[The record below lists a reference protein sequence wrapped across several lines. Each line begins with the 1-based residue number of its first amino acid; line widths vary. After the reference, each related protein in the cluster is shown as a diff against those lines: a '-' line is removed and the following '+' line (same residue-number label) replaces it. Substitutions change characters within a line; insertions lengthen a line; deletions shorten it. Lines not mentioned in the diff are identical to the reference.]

1 MKRRNALS
9 LIPLTVAGITTH
21 AMKALSQ
28 GTPSEDYMVQ
38 YSFSSLEPL
47 FVMYLQ
53 KVREMLTWIRNTQ
66 SHNMLEA
73 AYMIART
80 KMKGGTCWCMW
91 DMGHG
96 HNIDIRFPGRNGL
109 PEIFNDGYD
118 PQKAQDGDLFLA
130 NINLRNIVSDL
141 DKKDIFVIGGPV
153 PWGMDAKGGELIE
166 HESAKVRIRPYSR
179 IWIETNITT
188 HGAVMQIPGIN
199 APVGPVSSIIGMVT
213 FWMMVADACRILAR
227 EGKSVPVKGDE
238 PVINWKKNNSS
249 IDMCNPL
256 MDDYFDTVMSQIEQ
270 ISAEL
275 GSIREI
281 ARMAVDSVL
290 SGGRVYGYDRYG
302 GFAAEARGRR
312 GGLVLTQ
319 GMSADNDGNI
329 SGWNSWA
336 GKETPS
342 PKDLIIMG
350 LSKPDDEVDLKVLDT
365 IREIGSKVVSMG
377 PMTRDNKILEGRTV
391 PKETDVHVGT
401 MCDTY
406 GLYAIPGFGQKV
418 CPTSGALL
426 NQIFW
431 ATCMEIVCEIY
442 HRTGG
447 NVPNVFLS
455 AALKGGLKNMYRMF
469 EIFKHRGY

>member
-1 MKRRNALS
+1 MERREVLS
-9 LIPLTVAGITTH
+9 LIPFTVACMTNYVK
-21 AMKALSQ
+21 KAISQ
-28 GTPSEDYMVQ
+28 SAPPEDYVVK
-38 YSFSSLEPL
+38 YSFSSPEPL
-47 FVMYLQ
+47 SLMYTQ

-66 SHNMLEA
+66 SNNMLEA

-109 PEIFNDGYD
+109 PDIFNDGYD
-118 PQKAQDGDLFLA
+118 PQKAKDGDLFLA

-141 DKKDIFVIGGPV
+141 EKKDIFVIGSPV
-153 PWGMDAKGGELIE
+153 PWGMDAKGAELIE

-188 HGAVMQIPGIN
+188 HGAVMQIPGIT
-199 APVGPVSSIIGMVT
+199 APVGPVSSIIGMAT

-227 EGKSVPVKGDE
+227 EGKSVPVSGDE
-238 PVINWKKNNSS
+238 PAINWEKNTSS
-249 IDMCNPL
+249 IDLYNPL
-256 MDDYFDTVMSQIEQ
+256 MDDYFETVMSQIEQ
-270 ISAEL
+270 IGAEL
-275 GSIREI
+275 GSIHEI

-319 GMSADNDGNI
+319 GISADNDGNI
-329 SGWNSWA
+329 IGWNNWA

-350 LSKPDDEVDLKVLDT
+350 LSKPDDEVDLKVIGT
-365 IREIGSKVVSMG
+365 IRKIGAKVVSMG
-377 PMTRDNKILEGRTV
+377 PMTRDNKIPEGRTV

-406 GLYAIPGFGQKV
+406 GLYAIPGFEQKV

-431 ATCMEIVCEIY
+431 ATCMEIVCEIH

-455 AALKGGLKNMYRMF
+455 AALKGGEKNMHQMI